1 MMFLVMGNE
10 KIEVDSV
17 ILSKNE
23 SITGYNSEGEK
34 IIRLEGVNF
43 ENVYLE
49 DSDGQKVDFP
59 VEQTT
64 NRSEIE
70 EMRKTIKELN
80 EKVQQLEEKEKV
92 VEHDQSVI

>member
-1 MMFLVMGNE
+1 MFYLVMGNE
-10 KIEVDSV
+10 RIEVDSV
-17 ILSKNE
+17 ILSRNE
-23 SITGYNSEGEK
+23 SITGYSSEGEK

-59 VEQTT
+59 VEQT
-64 NRSEIE
+64 NPSEIE
-70 EMRKTIKELN
+70 ELRNTIKELN

>member
-1 MMFLVMGNE
+1 MFYLVMGNE

-17 ILSKNE
+17 ILSRNE
-23 SITGYNSEGEK
+23 TITGYNTEGAK

-49 DSDGQKVDFP
+49 DAEGQKIDFP
-59 VEQTT
+59 VEQT
-64 NRSEIE
+64 NPSEIE

-92 VEHDQSVI
+92 VEHDQSAI

>member
-1 MMFLVMGNE
+1 MFYLVMGNE
-10 KIEVDSV
+10 RIEVDSV
-17 ILSKNE
+17 ILSRNE
-23 SITGYNSEGEK
+23 SITGYSSEGEK

-43 ENVYLE
+43 QNVYLE
-49 DSDGQKVDFP
+49 DAEGQKIDFP

-64 NRSEIE
+64 KEIE
-70 EMRKTIKELN
+70 EMKNTIKELN

>member
-1 MMFLVMGNE
+1 MFLVMGNE

-49 DSDGQKVDFP
+49 DSEGQKVDFP

-64 NRSEIE
+64 SEIE

-92 VEHDQSVI
+92 EEHDQSVI